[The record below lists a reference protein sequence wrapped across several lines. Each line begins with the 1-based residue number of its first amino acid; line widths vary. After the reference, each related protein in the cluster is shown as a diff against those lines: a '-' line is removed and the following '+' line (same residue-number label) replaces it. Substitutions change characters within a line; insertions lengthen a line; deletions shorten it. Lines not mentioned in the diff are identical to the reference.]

1 MKSGGIAT
9 VKKLV
14 VIVMDK
20 LDETSHIRSV
30 ISVIVWIIS
39 AKILQ
44 KKKQKTKE
52 AKSTILNMKLYVN

>member
-20 LDETSHIRSV
+20 LEETSHIRSV

-44 KKKQKTKE
+44 KKKKNKRSEIHNTQHE
-52 AKSTILNMKLYVN
+52 IVC